1 MNVRAP
7 RRKSWAPR
15 ILFVTLLLALA
26 AGGYYWQRAAATAA
40 DAAEVETVEV
50 RRATLDRTVTATGV
64 IRPVVG
70 AEIDVGSRIS
80 GIVRRLYVK
89 VGDVVAAGDALALI
103 DPTEFEAEV
112 AQARADL
119 ALAEAE
125 LALARSTHERAEALA
140 RDGVVAAMDLES
152 AGRDVEVGRAR
163 VDRERARLD
172 AATTRLGYTE
182 IRAPIPG
189 VIADV
194 TTREGETV
202 AASFAAPTFV
212 TIVDLGRLEVQ
223 AYVDETDI
231 GRIFVGQRATFTV
244 DTYPGSELAAEVT
257 AINPRAE
264 LENGVVSYVVRL
276 RFEGRD
282 DHVLRQEMTAHVRL
296 AVDRREDVL
305 TLPRRAI
312 RRDAGAGRELV
323 RVSRDGAW
331 VEQTI
336 ETGFRTDDR
345 VEIVSGLTEGESVQL
360 NRE

>member
-1 MNVRAP
+1 MSVRAP
-7 RRKSWAPR
+7 RRRGWTPR
-15 ILFVTLLLALA
+15 FLVLTVLLALG
-26 AGGYYWQRAAATAA
+26 AGGYFWQRAAATAT
-40 DAAEVETVEV
+40 DAADVETVEV
-50 RRATLDRTVTATGV
+50 RRGTLDRTVTATGV

-89 VGDVVAAGDALALI
+89 VGDVVAEGDRLALI
-103 DPTEFEAEV
+103 DPTELEAEA

-152 AGRDVEVGRAR
+152 AGRDVEVGQAR
-163 VDRERARLD
+163 VERERARLD

-212 TIVDLGRLEVQ
+212 TIVDLERLEVQ

-231 GRIFVGQRATFTV
+231 GRIFVGQTATFTV
-244 DTYPGSELAAEVT
+244 DTYTGSELAAEVT

-264 LENGVVSYVVRL
+264 LENGVVSYIVRL
-276 RFEGRD
+276 AFERSD

-312 RRDAGAGRELV
+312 RRDAGRELV
-323 RVSRDGAW
+323 RVSRGGGW
-331 VEQTI
+331 VDQTI

-345 VEIVSGLTEGESVQL
+345 VEIVSGLTEGETVRL